1 MADFQEILYSRAS
14 IRAFTDAEL
23 SDEQPQPLRFA
34 PGLRRRGHFTIM
46 RGICA

>member
-23 SDEQPQPLRFA
+23 SDGSSPSWFA